1 MTTSIRLQA
10 FLSLSKDSFFDN
22 KPYNRKTG
30 KRGIYM
36 VGWLIRRFVPNWQ
49 DTKKAKVRQGV
60 GNVCGIVGIVLN
72 LFLFVSK
79 YLVGVLVQSVSI
91 RADGLNNLTD
101 AASNIVSIISFK
113 LAENLQT
120 RNIPM
125 DMSEANTSLRCLWDW
140 VWRSWDT
147 KP

>member
-1 MTTSIRLQA
+1 
-10 FLSLSKDSFFDN
+10 
-22 KPYNRKTG
+22 
-30 KRGIYM
+30 M

-113 LAENLQT
+113 LAEKPADKEHPYGHE
-120 RNIPM
+120 R
-125 DMSEANTSLRCLWDW
+125 SEYIASLFVGLGVACL
-140 VWRSWDT
+140 
-147 KP
+147 